1 MLGDRV
7 LAAIQAYLRLVQ
19 LKGDSRAGW
28 AYAPGVSGESVSVPA
43 KLLSLLDAFTQ
54 GHSAYTLSELARR
67 TGLPLTTAHRLVGE
81 LEGWG
86 GVERGADG
94 RYRIGLRMVELAALC
109 PRGVGLRDVAL
120 PYMQDLYEATHQNV
134 QLAVRD
140 GTDGVYIERIAGRE
154 AVAVRT
160 RIGAHWPLHATG
172 VGLVLLAF
180 APPALQETVLAA
192 PLRRFTQY
200 TIAEPA
206 VLRRVL
212 ADVRRAGVS
221 FSDRQIDED
230 AYSVGAPVYG
240 PDGGCVAALSVV
252 VGYDDPGRA
261 SWGTAVRAAAL
272 GISRRLREQELGG
285 EGRAR
290 SG

>member
-1 MLGDRV
+1 
-7 LAAIQAYLRLVQ
+7 
-19 LKGDSRAGW
+19 
-28 AYAPGVSGESVSVPA
+28 
-43 KLLSLLDAFTQ
+43 LLDAFTQ
-54 GHSAYTLSELARR
+54 GRSAYTLSELARR

-81 LEGWG
+81 LEQWG
-86 GVERGADG
+86 GLERGADG
-94 RYRIGLRMVELAALC
+94 QFRIGLRLVELAALC
-109 PRGVGLRDVAL
+109 PRGVGLRDIAL

-180 APPALQETVLAA
+180 APPAVQEAVLAA
-192 PLRRFTQY
+192 PLRRFTPY
-200 TIAEPA
+200 TIGEPA

-212 ADVRRAGVS
+212 ADVRRTGVS

-252 VGYDDPGRA
+252 VGYDAPGRA

-272 GISRRLREQELGG
+272 GISRRLREAAPGRES
-285 EGRAR
+285 RAR

>member
-1 MLGDRV
+1 V
-7 LAAIQAYLRLVQ
+7 
-19 LKGDSRAGW
+19 
-28 AYAPGVSGESVSVPA
+28 GEEAVSVAA
-43 KLLSLLDAFTQ
+43 KLLSLLDAFNQ
-54 GHSAYTLSELARR
+54 GCGAYTLSELARR
-67 TGLPLTTAHRLVGE
+67 TGLPLATAHRLVGE
-81 LEGWG
+81 LERWG
-86 GVERGADG
+86 GLERGADG
-94 RYRIGLRMVELAALC
+94 HYRIGLRMVELAALC

-134 QLAVRD
+134 QLAVRE

-180 APPALQETVLAA
+180 APAAVQETVLAA
-192 PLRRFTQY
+192 PLRRFSPH
-200 TIAEPA
+200 TIANPA

-212 ADVRRAGVS
+212 AEVRRTGISV
-221 FSDRQIDED
+221 SDRQIDED

-240 PDGGCVAALSVV
+240 PDGGCAAALSVV

-261 SWGTAVRAAAL
+261 SWGPAVRAAAL
-272 GISRRLREQELGG
+272 GISRRLRDGALRG
-285 EGRAR
+285 ESGDR